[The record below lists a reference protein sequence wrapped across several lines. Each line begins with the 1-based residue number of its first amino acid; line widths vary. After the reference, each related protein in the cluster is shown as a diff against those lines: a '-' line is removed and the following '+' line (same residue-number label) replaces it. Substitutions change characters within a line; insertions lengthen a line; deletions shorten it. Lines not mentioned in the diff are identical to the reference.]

1 MFRNFI
7 ENRIRKK
14 ISAFEGIDG
23 WLTPDEA
30 LGLYLLASKLPP
42 GATVVEIG
50 SWQGKSTYCLASGLR
65 SGTIYAIDPF
75 NASGGFDLRSEQEY
89 MEKKAEKDLL
99 AQFRQNMD
107 SLGVLSKIRVKQGYS
122 SQFAGDFEKIDL
134 LFIDGDHSI
143 PGCTADFEQ
152 YAPRLAPGGFIA
164 FHDYYPDSKDL
175 GSTFVVNNM
184 VMPSANFRFYRSFD
198 TLWTARKIS

>member
-1 MFRNFI
+1 MFGNFI

-14 ISAFEGIDG
+14 ISAFEAIDG
-23 WLTPDEA
+23 WLTPNEA

-42 GATVVEIG
+42 HATVVEIG
-50 SWQGKSTYCLASGLR
+50 SWQGKSTYCLARGLR
-65 SGTIYAIDPF
+65 SGTIHAIDPF

-89 MEKKAEKDLL
+89 MQKKADTDLL
-99 AQFRQNMD
+99 ALFRENM
-107 SLGVLSKIRVKQGYS
+107 SRLGVLHKINVKQGYS

-143 PGCTADFEQ
+143 PGCIADFEQ
-152 YAPRLAPGGFIA
+152 YAPRLAPGGWIA
-164 FHDYYPDSKDL
+164 FHDYYAESTDL
-175 GSTFVVNNM
+175 GSTFVVNNL

-198 TLWTARKIS
+198 TLWTARKIR